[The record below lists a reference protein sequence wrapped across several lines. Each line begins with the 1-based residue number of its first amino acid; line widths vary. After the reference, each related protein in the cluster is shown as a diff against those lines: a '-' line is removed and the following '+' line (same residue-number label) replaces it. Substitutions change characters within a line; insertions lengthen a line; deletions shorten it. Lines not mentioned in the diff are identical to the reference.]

1 MICFPRSS
9 RLVVIVPVSI
19 PNVAVSVRSFS
30 SIAQA
35 SRVSPFGSISDRI
48 AASSRPGSSGLCALR
63 NRRGFSYFLFLLFF
77 LSRPWSTLSPLHR
90 TCIPPSRTL

>member
-77 LSRPWSTLSPLHR
+77 F
-90 TCIPPSRTL
+90 